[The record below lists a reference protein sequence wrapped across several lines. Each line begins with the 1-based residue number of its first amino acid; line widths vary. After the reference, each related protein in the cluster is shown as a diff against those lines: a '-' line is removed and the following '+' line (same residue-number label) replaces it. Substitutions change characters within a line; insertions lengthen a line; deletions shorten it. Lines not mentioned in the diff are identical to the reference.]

1 MGRSTFTVDLP
12 KSSHPKYKSEMEVNN
27 IFINYGI
34 TDFKQN
40 PMSETDFI
48 KKNPVRVSRQCT
60 VKGVNGLLGNI
71 LS

>member
-12 KSSHPKYKSEMEVNN
+12 KSTHPKLKSEIEVNN

-48 KKNPVRVSRQCT
+48 YIFLSRCP
-60 VKGVNGLLGNI
+60 GNARKQSQWPAWKYI
-71 LS
+71 E

>member
-12 KSSHPKYKSEMEVNN
+12 KSTHPKSKSEMEV

-40 PMSETDFI
+40 PISETDFI
-48 KKNPVRVSRQCT
+48 KIFLSGCP
-60 VKGVNGLLGNI
+60 GNACKRSQWPAGKYI
-71 LS
+71 E

>member
-1 MGRSTFTVDLP
+1 
-12 KSSHPKYKSEMEVNN
+12 MEVKN

-48 KKNPVRVSRQCT
+48 KKIPVRAQGCPDVWELRKYQ
-60 VKGVNGLLGNI
+60 
-71 LS
+71 LSSYQAAKVLNL